1 MTVYSVKLETLSPVH
16 IGNGKTLKRDF
27 DFVTHGNITYCLNVD
42 LILREKED
50 QWKNNKGSYPL
61 PGKLLRADEYKNFSR
76 YTMRGIPR
84 SVLSNAEVK
93 SFIKDVYDYPYIPGS
108 SLKGALRTALAWN
121 GWNEVKPKLN
131 RNAIGH
137 RRSWAGQRLEK
148 KIFGRDPN
156 HDLLRALQ
164 VSDMMQEKKKD
175 KGLILVNAQVL
186 TQNDAG
192 SPIELEALKAGISL
206 QGSIKIDDALFE
218 DWAEDKLHF
227 QNRKHWLY
235 ELIPR
240 VNAHT
245 QNRIDPLINWFNDA
259 GITKIAKFYTQVRD
273 AKVGS
278 HQAIF
283 QLGWGGGWDSKT
295 FGSHLKKNEHLFKK
309 LLSDFRMRKG
319 HGPIKDFP
327 VSKRLVVKDDGT
339 NIYPLAPFGWVLM
352 TMEEKQR

>member
-1 MTVYSVKLETLSPVH
+1 MTVYDVKLETLSPVH
-16 IGNGKTLKRDF
+16 IGNGKTLRRDF
-27 DFVTHGNITYCLNVD
+27 DFVTKDGATYRLDVD
-42 LILREKED
+42 RVLQAREGQLAKA
-50 QWKNNKGSYPL
+50 QGQYPL
-61 PGKLLRADEYKNFSR
+61 PGKLLNKNEYQEFSR
-76 YTMRGIPR
+76 YILLGTPR
-84 SVLSNAEVK
+84 STRSDAELQA
-93 SFIKDVYDYPYIPGS
+93 FIKDVYDHPYIPGS

-121 GWNEVKPKLN
+121 GWKEVKPKLN

-164 VSDMMQEKKKD
+164 VSDMMGLEKPGE
-175 KGLILVNAQVL
+175 GLMVVNAQVL
-186 TQNDAG
+186 TKSEAG
-192 SPIELEALKAGISL
+192 SPIELEALKSGVTFT
-206 QGSIKIDDALFE
+206 GSIKIDDALFE
-218 DWAEDKLHF
+218 EWAEGKLHF

-235 ELIPR
+235 ELMPR

-339 NIYPLAPFGWVLM
+339 NIYPLAPFGWLLM
-352 TMEEKQR
+352 TMEEKK